1 MVLYNHREIQNTA
14 TLYIFFKCYVVTTHY
29 RMEEKDMRKTAFKQ
43 TLLNLR
49 CHVKY
54 LTMSYQVYLE
64 DHNYLAAA
72 HYLNEIKAT
81 AAAYEE
87 VFAMEVAKQ

>member
-1 MVLYNHREIQNTA
+1 
-14 TLYIFFKCYVVTTHY
+14 
-29 RMEEKDMRKTAFKQ
+29 MRKTAFKQ

-64 DHNYLAAA
+64 GSKAMRRQKHIINPELKTV
-72 HYLNEIKAT
+72 HYKYMSKKDTCKHGINNVRRL
-81 AAAYEE
+81 
-87 VFAMEVAKQ
+87 

>member
-1 MVLYNHREIQNTA
+1 
-14 TLYIFFKCYVVTTHY
+14 
-29 RMEEKDMRKTAFKQ
+29 MRKTAFKQ

-64 DHNYLAAA
+64 EHNYL
-72 HYLNEIKAT
+72 